1 MNREQKKQEIED
13 FGALYQGAPLLVVA
27 RNEGLGAHDVVSLR
41 RSIRNSGGTL
51 RVFKNTLAKK
61 SLGENIDEKLEKL
74 LVGPNS
80 FLFGGENFVEDLKGL
95 IEFAKDHEDSISI
108 QGGTLDGEFLDP
120 AKLKVISTLPGK
132 DELRAQLLG
141 TLQAPM
147 RALVTALSGNIT
159 NLLNVLKRVEENK
172 QNASE

>member
-1 MNREQKKQEIED
+1 M
-13 FGALYQGAPLLVVA
+13 
-27 RNEGLGAHDVVSLR
+27 
-41 RSIRNSGGTL
+41 
-51 RVFKNTLAKK
+51 
-61 SLGENIDEKLEKL
+61 
-74 LVGPNS
+74 
-80 FLFGGENFVEDLKGL
+80 FGGENFVEDLKGL

>member
-1 MNREQKKQEIED
+1 M
-13 FGALYQGAPLLVVA
+13 
-27 RNEGLGAHDVVSLR
+27 
-41 RSIRNSGGTL
+41 
-51 RVFKNTLAKK
+51 
-61 SLGENIDEKLEKL
+61 
-74 LVGPNS
+74 
-80 FLFGGENFVEDLKGL
+80 
-95 IEFAKDHEDSISI
+95 
-108 QGGTLDGEFLDP
+108 DP

-147 RALVTALSGNIT
+147 RGLVTALSGNIT

>member
-1 MNREQKKQEIED
+1 MNREQKSQEIQA
-13 FGALYQGAPLLVVA
+13 FGELYQNTQLMVIA
-27 RNEGLGAHDVVSLR
+27 RNDGLNAQDVSSLR
-41 RSIRNSGGTL
+41 KSVRSTGGTY

-61 SLGENIDEKLEKL
+61 SLGDGLNENLEKI

-95 IEFAKDHEDSISI
+95 IEFAKEHEDTLSI
-108 QGGTLDGEFLDP
+108 QGGTLDGEFVDP
-120 AKLKVISTLPGK
+120 AKLKLISTLPGK
-132 DELRAQLLG
+132 DQLRAQLLG
-141 TLQAPM
+141 TLQGPI

-159 NLLNVLKRVEENK
+159 NLLNVLKRVEEEK